1 MRKALGFALLIAGIA
16 GQAAAGAV
24 TPEIGASTAVGAL
37 TLLCSRAASSCCAAG
52 AASKSGYSGR
62 RLNGAVKRAA
72 VPL

>member
-37 TLLCSRAASSCCAAG
+37 TLLSGGILVLRSRR
-52 AASKSGYSGR
+52 SK
-62 RLNGAVKRAA
+62 
-72 VPL
+72 